1 MVAGEEVKQTAEV
14 DAELRLGVRRHGGEG
29 GGSGGGVEAFNYFGG
44 AGGGRPRR
52 RLRQGCR
59 TSICMLV
66 VILKES
72 APALLFLP
80 PKRLQ
85 LLGADARVTVEFCTY
100 VVGQQPGEFG

>member
-1 MVAGEEVKQTAEV
+1 
-14 DAELRLGVRRHGGEG
+14 
-29 GGSGGGVEAFNYFGG
+29 
-44 AGGGRPRR
+44 
-52 RLRQGCR
+52 
-59 TSICMLV
+59 MLV